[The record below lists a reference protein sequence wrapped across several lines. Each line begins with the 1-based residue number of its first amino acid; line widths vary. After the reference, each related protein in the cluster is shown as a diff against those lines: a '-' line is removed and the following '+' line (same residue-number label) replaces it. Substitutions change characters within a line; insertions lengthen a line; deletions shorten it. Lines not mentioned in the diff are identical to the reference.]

1 MSEFSTCLL
10 SPPNAVEPVLP
21 AEPHRQPQ
29 GRVERSSTK
38 PLTDRVVGADG
49 LRAGAC
55 LWVVGHHVA
64 QELALPSDGLTG
76 FFRTHGP
83 QGVAV
88 FFVLSGLLLSLPF
101 WQAFAAGAGL
111 PDLKKFAVK
120 RLARIVPGYY
130 LCLAVMFACYHNF
143 SAADLLR
150 LLSAITFTNSFHWRT
165 YFPVK
170 VNGACWSIGVE
181 MVFYVLLPLWAAVL
195 YRLRSLAAG
204 RWFCVM
210 TMVGLIA
217 FQFALTRLWTPISP
231 SLVEDPR
238 DFLSLAAE
246 WLPQRNPVGLFAHF
260 LFGCL
265 AASFFVRVAPLAPA
279 GGEGAGAGPKGK
291 RNCSF
296 NRWDALSLATLA
308 ALWCDLYLTSW
319 NWLPVPVADVVSPLW
334 SRRQLACMNFGWPT
348 FPLLVAVLLVSLS
361 RSAKLGLWFDNRL
374 LRVTATLSFGIYLW
388 HSPILKVLHQQWPI
402 SHLTT
407 PVGQTLYALTGLT
420 LAYAVAWLSY
430 RLVEKPALDFTRRMG
445 F

>member
-1 MSEFSTCLL
+1 MSESTTCLL
-10 SPPNAVEPVLP
+10 PPPNAIEPVLST
-21 AEPHRQPQ
+21 EPHRLPR
-29 GRVERSSTK
+29 GHSERPGAK

-49 LRAGAC
+49 LRAFAC

-130 LCLAVMFACYHNF
+130 VCLAVMFACYHDF
-143 SAADLLR
+143 SAADLVR
-150 LLSAITFTNSFHWRT
+150 LLSAITFTNSFHWQT

-181 MVFYVLLPLWAAVL
+181 MVFYVLLPFWAAGL
-195 YRLRSLAAG
+195 FRLRSLAAG
-204 RWFCVM
+204 RRFCVA
-210 TMVGLIA
+210 TMVGLIF
-217 FQFALTRLWTPISP
+217 FQLALTRLWTPIAP
-231 SLVEDPR
+231 PLTEDPG
-238 DFLSLAAE
+238 DFLILAAD

-279 GGEGAGAGPKGK
+279 KEGALGMTGNGAHL
-291 RNCSF
+291 F
-296 NRWDALSLATLA
+296 NRWDALSIATLA
-308 ALWCDLYLTSW
+308 ALWCDLYLSSW
-319 NWLPVPVADVVSPLW
+319 SWLPASVADVVNQLW

-348 FPLLVAVLLVSLS
+348 FPLLVGVLLVSLS
-361 RSAKLGLWFDNRL
+361 RSSTLGRWFDNRL

-388 HSPILKVLHQQWPI
+388 HSPILKVLHQQWPT
-402 SHLTT
+402 SHLTS
-407 PVGQTLYALTGLT
+407 PVGQTLYGLTGLS
-420 LAYAVAWLSY
+420 LAYAAAWLSY